1 MTARWRILMC
11 VLVTAIPARI
21 AEADERPITSL
32 VPANCIVVYTAR
44 PYSDWKQ
51 GKASS
56 EEASAGGSHLSAI
69 LTLLNASGLIP
80 REGQVFTDIA
90 ARLPLLGRYEHALA
104 LLDVSSKVVRGKDG
118 DAGKTTNSLR
128 LKSLQSAAI
137 FRTGGENEDVLRHL
151 NQVVGRYTNTDVAKL
166 TTERVGKYAFQRLV
180 DERLIG
186 WAIWEWGTLGDF
198 FVVTFGE
205 GAFARIARAYSGSE
219 QSLAEDAWFK
229 FATIRAH
236 GDRALVQWFISLSQL
251 EKALADVAG
260 ARYQQA
266 TSAIGADKMTHDLW
280 TIGMQGRAMSWY
292 RCYRRDGKDVLRAY
306 SDPDRHPAHLR
317 EIVPDAARRYAIINV
332 PTRWL
337 VDNLPAAWLKAQS
350 ERHVARLTGA
360 WERLAQETGID
371 IGKNLIDHLGENVVI
386 FDYPPH
392 PLKVPIALTVA
403 IEINDRKAVQ
413 TATDA
418 LLSAWG
424 RYLDQRAERKGTTLV
439 RMYVK
444 RADDGVWYIQAG
456 ILGPSMKVT
465 DRYLVISWSPAA
477 VREAVA
483 IIESRQA
490 KAKR

>member
-1 MTARWRILMC
+1 MPC
-11 VLVTAIPARI
+11 FLVWATSAQVVG
-21 AEADERPITSL
+21 ADQRHITDL
-32 VPANCIVVYTAR
+32 VPADCIAMYTAR
-44 PYSDWKQ
+44 PYSDWRPEQ
-51 GKASS
+51 PAPDN
-56 EEASAGGSHLSAI
+56 ASAGGSQLTAI
-69 LTLLNASGLIP
+69 LTFLNASGLIP
-80 REGQVFTDIA
+80 REGQVFADIA

-104 LLDVSSKVVRGKDG
+104 LLDVSSKVVRGKDK
-118 DAGKTTNSLR
+118 DAGKTSNSLR

-280 TIGMQGRAMSWY
+280 TIGM
-292 RCYRRDGKDVLRAY
+292 
-306 SDPDRHPAHLR
+306 
-317 EIVPDAARRYAIINV
+317 
-332 PTRWL
+332 
-337 VDNLPAAWLKAQS
+337 
-350 ERHVARLTGA
+350 
-360 WERLAQETGID
+360 
-371 IGKNLIDHLGENVVI
+371 
-386 FDYPPH
+386 
-392 PLKVPIALTVA
+392 
-403 IEINDRKAVQ
+403 
-413 TATDA
+413 
-418 LLSAWG
+418 
-424 RYLDQRAERKGTTLV
+424 
-439 RMYVK
+439 
-444 RADDGVWYIQAG
+444 
-456 ILGPSMKVT
+456 
-465 DRYLVISWSPAA
+465 
-477 VREAVA
+477 
-483 IIESRQA
+483 
-490 KAKR
+490 